1 MVRLPDYLK
10 IKIAPVGEKINKK
23 VQDILKKH
31 SLNTV
36 CNEARCP
43 NKGQCYCSGT
53 ATFLIMGRVCTRN
66 CRFCNIEKGKVEPL
80 DLNGPKELALAVKE
94 LGLKYCVITSVT
106 RDDIELGGAKHFAKT
121 IEEIRKLDKSVKIE
135 ILTPDF
141 KGDKKALDII
151 IEAKPD
157 VFNHNIETVSGL
169 YKKARPMANY
179 TQSIEV
185 LKYVKENSN
194 IITKTGLMTGLG
206 ESLKELEETF
216 KDIFS
221 INCDILTIGQY
232 VAPSK
237 AHLNVEKYY
246 TVEEFEELKYIAQ
259 KAGIK
264 EVVSAPLAR
273 SSYKAYESWKNIAGL

>member
-10 IKIAPVGEKINKK
+10 IKITPVGQETDKK
-23 VQDILKKH
+23 VRDILKKH

-43 NKGQCYCSGT
+43 NKGKCYCSGT

-66 CRFCNIEKGKVEPL
+66 CRFCNIEKGKVLPLNPHEPR
-80 DLNGPKELALAVKE
+80 KLAQAVVQ

-106 RDDIELGGAKHFAKT
+106 RDDIELGGAEHFAQT
-121 IEEIRKLDKSVKIE
+121 IKEIRALDKSVKIE

-151 IEAKPD
+151 IKANPD
-157 VFNHNIETVSGL
+157 VFNHNIETVAGL
-169 YKKARPMANY
+169 YQKARPMANY
-179 TQSIEV
+179 GQSLDV

-206 ESLKELEETF
+206 ESIKELEQTF
-216 KDIFS
+216 MDIAA
-221 INCDILTIGQY
+221 IKCDILTIGQY
-232 VAPSK
+232 VAPSR
-237 AHLNVEKYY
+237 AHLAVEKYY
-246 TVEEFEELKYIAQ
+246 TSKEFDELKTLAQ
-259 KAGIK
+259 KTGIK

-273 SSYKAYESWKNIAGL
+273 SSYKAYESYKKIVK